1 MPDRVILDSSI
12 IAAIFLQDDDDSL
25 RARKMIRNYDRITLD
40 TAIADIGNVAWKKT
54 VLFGED
60 SSEMLSGLEDG
71 IKFINGMCD
80 MLKASD
86 LAEEA
91 YEIAMEEQDSLL
103 RFPISGCCREGAGAA
118 LDPGQ
123 KALRQGKG
131 EQRRSID
138 VIPLICN

>member
-91 YEIAMEEQDSLL
+91 YEIAVKSKIAFYDSLFL
-103 RFPISGCCREGAGAA
+103 AA
-118 LDPGQ
+118 AEKEQVPLLTLDKKLYA
-123 KALRQGKG
+123 KAKANR
-131 EQRRSID
+131 D
-138 VIPLICN
+138 VRLM